1 MFKRKKRKVPSLN
14 TTSTADISFMLL
26 ILFLVTSSMDVD
38 KGLTRQL
45 PPVIPEEQ
53 KEITDIDQHNVLQL
67 HIMADGSLMCNE
79 SLLPIEQLQERVQT
93 FVSVEANR
101 LKHVI
106 QLETDREANYDVYFQ
121 VQNAIV
127 RAYHHLRDLQA
138 RKQYGKPMTQCSAE
152 EQLSLR
158 DYYPQRIAEVNNSPI
173 SADNKIQVSDIQQKG
188 GSR

>member
-79 SLLPIEQLQERVQT
+79 SLLPIV
-93 FVSVEANR
+93 
-101 LKHVI
+101 
-106 QLETDREANYDVYFQ
+106 QLETDREANYDGYFQ

-173 SADNKIQVSDIQQKG
+173 SADNKIQASDIQQKG